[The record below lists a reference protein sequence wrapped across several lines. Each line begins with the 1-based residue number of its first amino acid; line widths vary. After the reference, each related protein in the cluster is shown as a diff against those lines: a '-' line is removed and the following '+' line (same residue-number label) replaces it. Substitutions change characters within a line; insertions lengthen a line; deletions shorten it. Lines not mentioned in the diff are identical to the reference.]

1 MEWSISLCFF
11 PSLPPSRVQISARGD
26 NLDERIRKA
35 EAELVRYRDQMKKM
49 RPGPAQ
55 EAVKQRAMRVLKQ
68 KKM

>member
-1 MEWSISLCFF
+1 MGTYFVKKIVKRS
-11 PSLPPSRVQISARGD
+11 PRPQQNMAARGD
-26 NLDERIRKA
+26 SMDAKIRQLDG
-35 EAELVRYRDQMKKM
+35 ELARYRDQIRKA